1 MKRGSSSTKG
11 AVSLY
16 GVNQD
21 PLRYLSGY
29 PAETVGRVRQLYD
42 AGKLAEHVAARYS
55 GTHDR
60 KSNKQLFELVKDLK
74 RHHMRTAPPI
84 AKASYDDRL
93 MAVEHALGLHTFS
106 SKAHGGKLRAR
117 SEIRIAGVFREAPEP
132 FLRMIV
138 VHELAH
144 LREKDHSKAFY
155 RMCETMEPDY
165 HQLEFD
171 TRLWLTSR
179 SGTNP

>member
-1 MKRGSSSTKG
+1 MTK
-11 AVSLY
+11 
-16 GVNQD
+16 D

-29 PAETVGRVRQLYD
+29 PEKTLLQVRRLID
-42 AGKLAEHVAARYS
+42 EERLEAHLAARYQ
-55 GTHDR
+55 GLHER
-60 KSNKQLFELVKDLK
+60 KSNKQLFEFVKELK
-74 RHHMRTAPPI
+74 RHHLRTAPPVS
-84 AKASYDDRL
+84 KAVYDDRL

-117 SEIRIAGVFREAPEP
+117 SEIRIAGVFRSAPEA

-155 RMCETMEPDY
+155 RMCETMEPEY

-171 TRLWLTSR
+171 TRLFLTAKELGGCR
-179 SGTNP
+179 G

>member
-1 MKRGSSSTKG
+1 MP
-11 AVSLY
+11 
-16 GVNQD
+16 QD

-29 PAETVGRVRQLYD
+29 PEKTLIQVQRLVDEGR
-42 AGKLAEHVAARYS
+42 LAAHVASRYE
-55 GTHDR
+55 GVHR
-60 KSNKQLFELVKDLK
+60 CQSNKQLFEFVGDLK
-74 RHHMRTAPPI
+74 RHYMRTAPPVS
-84 AKASYDDRL
+84 KAFYDDRL

-106 SKAHGGKLRAR
+106 QKAHGGKLRAR
-117 SEIRIAGVFREAPEP
+117 SEIRIAGVFRSAPEP

-171 TRLWLTSR
+171 TRLFLTAR
-179 SGTNP
+179 ELEAAGD

>member
-1 MKRGSSSTKG
+1 MTH
-11 AVSLY
+11 
-16 GVNQD
+16 D
-21 PLRYLSGY
+21 PLRYLGGY
-29 PAETVGRVRQLYD
+29 SEKTQAQVRRLIEEGRLE
-42 AGKLAEHVAARYS
+42 AHLAARYQ
-55 GTHDR
+55 GVHDR
-60 KSNKQLFELVKDLK
+60 TTNKQLFAFVGELK
-74 RHHMRTAPPI
+74 RHYMRTAPPV
-84 AKASYDDRL
+84 AKAFYDDRL

-117 SEIRIAGVFREAPEP
+117 SEIRIAGVFRAAPEP

-155 RMCETMEPDY
+155 RMCETMEPEY

-171 TRLWLTSR
+171 TRLFLTAKELAQEGKS
-179 SGTNP
+179 SGRAREQEG

>member
-1 MKRGSSSTKG
+1 MPK
-11 AVSLY
+11 
-16 GVNQD
+16 D

-29 PAETVGRVRQLYD
+29 PEKTLLQVRRLID
-42 AGKLAEHVAARYS
+42 EDRLEAHLAARYQ
-55 GTHDR
+55 GVHGRT
-60 KSNKQLFELVKDLK
+60 SNKQLFELVKDLK
-74 RHHMRTAPPI
+74 RHHMRTAPPV
-84 AKASYDDRL
+84 AKAFYDDRL
-93 MAVEHALGLHTFS
+93 MAVEHALGLHTFQ

-117 SEIRIAGVFREAPEP
+117 SEIRIAGVFRAAPEP

-155 RMCETMEPDY
+155 RMCETMEPEY

-171 TRLWLTSR
+171 TRLFLTSKELAAE
-179 SGTNP
+179 S

>member
-1 MKRGSSSTKG
+1 MPAGM
-11 AVSLY
+11 A
-16 GVNQD
+16 QD

-29 PAETVGRVRQLYD
+29 SERTRLKVQRLIDEDRLEAHL
-42 AGKLAEHVAARYS
+42 AARYE
-55 GTHDR
+55 GVHQRT
-60 KSNKQLFELVKDLK
+60 SNKQLFEFVKDLK
-74 RHHMRTAPPI
+74 RHHMRTAPPV
-84 AKASYDDRL
+84 AKAIYDDRL
-93 MAVEHALGLHTFS
+93 MAVEHALGLHTFQ

-117 SEIRIAGVFREAPEP
+117 SEIRIAGVFKVAPEP

-155 RMCETMEPDY
+155 RMCEAMEPDY

-171 TRLWLTSR
+171 TRLFLTAKELS
-179 SGTNP
+179 N

>member
-1 MKRGSSSTKG
+1 MP
-11 AVSLY
+11 
-16 GVNQD
+16 QD

-29 PAETVGRVRQLYD
+29 PEKT
-42 AGKLAEHVAARYS
+42 LAQVQRLIDERRLGAHVASRYE
-55 GTHDR
+55 GTHGR
-60 KSNKQLFELVKDLK
+60 QSNKQLFEFVKDLK
-74 RHHMRTAPPI
+74 RHHMRTAPPVS
-84 AKASYDDRL
+84 KAFYDDRL

-117 SEIRIAGVFREAPEP
+117 SEIRIAGVFRSGPEP

-155 RMCETMEPDY
+155 RMCEAMEPDY

-171 TRLWLTSR
+171 TRLFLTAKELESAD
-179 SGTNP
+179 G

>member
-1 MKRGSSSTKG
+1 MAR
-11 AVSLY
+11 
-16 GVNQD
+16 D
-21 PLRYLSGY
+21 PLHYLGGY
-29 PAETVGRVRQLYD
+29 PETTLQQVKRLIHEGR
-42 AGKLAEHVAARYS
+42 LAQHVASRYE

-60 KSNKQLFELVKDLK
+60 TSNKLLFEYVKDLK
-74 RHHMRTAPPI
+74 RHYMRTAPPV
-84 AKASYDDRL
+84 KAATYDDRL

-117 SEIRIAGVFREAPEP
+117 SEIRIASVFRDAPEA

-144 LREKDHSKAFY
+144 LREKDHNKAFY
-155 RMCETMEPDY
+155 RMCESMEPEY

-171 TRLWLTSR
+171 TRLFLTAKELER
-179 SGTNP
+179 PGG

>member
-1 MKRGSSSTKG
+1 MRPSSPERED
-11 AVSLY
+11 L
-16 GVNQD
+16 
-21 PLRYLSGY
+21 PYLAGY
-29 PAETVGRVRQLYD
+29 PAETVDRVREMVRADTLRTY
-42 AGKLAEHVAARYS
+42 VMSRYE
-55 GTHDR
+55 GRHDR
-60 KSNKQLFELVKDLK
+60 PSNKLLFDYVKDLK
-74 RHHMRTAPPI
+74 RHHMRTAPPVN
-84 AKASYDDRL
+84 KAYYDDRL
-93 MAVEHALGLHTFS
+93 LAVEHALGLHTFT
-106 SKAHGGKLRAR
+106 SKAHGGKLRAK

-171 TRLWLTSR
+171 TRLYLTVR
-179 SGTNP
+179 ELAN